1 MQSAF
6 LPKSKTDSDS
16 TLKLP
21 SRFPKG
27 SNIDF
32 SLTLRGIVIVA
43 VLLNHYVDDF
53 MTLEG
58 HDIANTMV
66 SVFFVL
72 SGYGISASLHKK
84 LGEHLSVGALLGFYR
99 IRIAKVFPL
108 LWVAL
113 LLESLVTNHVFS
125 IADFLGY
132 KLTEHYWFISSLL
145 ECYLLSPLLYLL
157 LNYKKNITLAL
168 MTLLFLVSNHAIG
181 QNPELKSALMNFHLT
196 GFPYMELY
204 LSNICLFFGGMYF
217 HQIGRVR
224 QPSNSQN
231 QQQLA
236 SHTDAQTGQRSTGY
250 QSILFILLLLSALG
264 YIFLER
270 FFYSG
275 LPFIGGPVLLSVL
288 SFYALSMRCTPN
300 FWLRS
305 GFIYAGRHSLALYLL
320 HMPYFYFLERINII
334 SIDSLTSIAM
344 SIALLPLF
352 FGIALV
358 IEKLSNTLSNRL
370 IGARL

>member
-1 MQSAF
+1 
-6 LPKSKTDSDS
+6 
-16 TLKLP
+16 
-21 SRFPKG
+21 
-27 SNIDF
+27 
-32 SLTLRGIVIVA
+32 
-43 VLLNHYVDDF
+43 
-53 MTLEG
+53 
-58 HDIANTMV
+58 
-66 SVFFVL
+66 
-72 SGYGISASLHKK
+72 
-84 LGEHLSVGALLGFYR
+84 
-99 IRIAKVFPL
+99 
-108 LWVAL
+108 
-113 LLESLVTNHVFS
+113 
-125 IADFLGY
+125 
-132 KLTEHYWFISSLL
+132 
-145 ECYLLSPLLYLL
+145 
-157 LNYKKNITLAL
+157 
-168 MTLLFLVSNHAIG
+168 
-181 QNPELKSALMNFHLT
+181 
-196 GFPYMELY
+196 MELY